1 MRRNEEELKKISSGI
16 GKVEVVTILIF
27 RNIMKIIPMKRKVV
41 PDVAGKNHFHE
52 RTKISTAL
60 TTQNDDETLI
70 KTTNFVTEKIPP
82 SKKNEYR
89 FWFH

>member
-1 MRRNEEELKKISSGI
+1 
-16 GKVEVVTILIF
+16 
-27 RNIMKIIPMKRKVV
+27 MKIIPMKRKVV

-52 RTKISTAL
+52 RIKISMAL
-60 TTQNDDETLI
+60 PTQKDDETLT

-82 SKKNEYR
+82 SKKKEYR

>member
-1 MRRNEEELKKISSGI
+1 
-16 GKVEVVTILIF
+16 
-27 RNIMKIIPMKRKVV
+27 MKSIPMKKKVV

-52 RTKISTAL
+52 KIKIGIVL
-60 TTQNDDETLI
+60 PTQKDDETLS